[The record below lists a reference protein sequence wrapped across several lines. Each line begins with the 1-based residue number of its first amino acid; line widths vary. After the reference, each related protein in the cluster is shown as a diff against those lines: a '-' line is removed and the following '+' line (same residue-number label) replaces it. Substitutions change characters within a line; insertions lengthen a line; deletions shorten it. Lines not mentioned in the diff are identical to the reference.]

1 VTDDA
6 EGEITRLLSA
16 ARRGGEAEA
25 DAALARVYDDLK
37 RIARNQLARWR
48 PGDMLN
54 TTALVHE
61 GYAKLARANTLE
73 WADRSHYFAVAA
85 RAMRMV
91 VVDYARG
98 LFADKRSAVRVDVDL
113 SRLPDD
119 GPARAEQVALV
130 DQLLERLEALDP
142 EMVRIVECRFYAGYT
157 LVESADALGI
167 SQRTVQRKWERAR
180 AWLVAL
186 NSESL

>member
-1 VTDDA
+1 LSGEGSA
-6 EGEITRLLSA
+6 ELTRLLREA
-16 ARRGGEAEA
+16 RGGDA
-25 DAALARVYDDLK
+25 DAVMPLVYDDLK

-48 PGDMLN
+48 PGQTLN

-61 GYAKLARANTLE
+61 GYAKLAGSQYLD
-73 WADRSHYFAVAA
+73 WDDRRHYFAVAA

-98 LFADKRSAVRVDVDL
+98 LFADKRRGVRVDVDL
-113 SRLPDD
+113 AQLPDD
-119 GPARAEQVALV
+119 GPTRAEQVALV
-130 DQLLERLEALDP
+130 DQLLERLESLDP

-157 LVESADALGI
+157 LSETADALNV
-167 SQRTVQRKWERAR
+167 SQRTVQRKWDRAR

-186 NSESL
+186 SRDPD

>member
-1 VTDDA
+1 MSDEGT
-6 EGEITRLLSA
+6 GEITRLLRA
-16 ARRGGEAEA
+16 AVDGDA
-25 DAALARVYDDLK
+25 DAVMPLVYQDLK

-48 PGDMLN
+48 PGQTLD

-61 GYAKLARANTLE
+61 GYAKLAGASDLE
-73 WADRSHYFAVAA
+73 WVDRRHYFAVAA
-85 RAMRMV
+85 RAMRMI

-98 LFADKRSAVRVDVDL
+98 LSADKRSGVQVDIDL
-113 SRLPDD
+113 ARLPDD

-130 DQLLERLEALDP
+130 DQLLERLERLDP

-157 LVESADALGI
+157 LAETAEALDI
-167 SQRTVQRKWERAR
+167 SQRTVQRKWDRGR

-186 NSESL
+186 ARDPN